1 VPHTHDRNNAK
12 CKQNETA
19 VVSQRVVPQKGAS
32 IAGRVPTTHSCQ
44 PALDDKVHFNATS
57 TQMAE
62 TEGVMIAEKV
72 LGVSIPHS
80 RLDAQQEQAA
90 TAGDLGTNAAA
101 RAEKRAEA
109 GPHLE
114 PTMRLKT

>member
-1 VPHTHDRNNAK
+1 
-12 CKQNETA
+12 
-19 VVSQRVVPQKGAS
+19 
-32 IAGRVPTTHSCQ
+32 
-44 PALDDKVHFNATS
+44 
-57 TQMAE
+57 
-62 TEGVMIAEKV
+62 MIAEKV